1 MDGPNVNKKFY
12 EDFSKETQTFKAYY
26 TESYK
31 YCIII
36 AGSNTKILKT
46 HGLLNKILFSLCP
59 SLCLLR
65 LMLPV
70 AFLNRGVF
78 HFCTPRILNVTSDP
92 FVLYIVLFSGL
103 KMVFSK
109 LSQLDIT
116 ACIKNCLQ

>member
-46 HGLLNKILFSLCP
+46 HGYLTKSCSLLALLSVYCDLCFLLP
-59 SLCLLR
+59 SS
-65 LMLPV
+65 M
-70 AFLNRGVF
+70 AEFF
-78 HFCTPRILNVTSDP
+78 HFSN
-92 FVLYIVLFSGL
+92 
-103 KMVFSK
+103 
-109 LSQLDIT
+109 T
-116 ACIKNCLQ
+116 ALCEF